1 MNKLFG
7 IGNAIIGVVV
17 FGVVVFGVT
26 IYEAASVV
34 PRKAA
39 FMKHIKDMEQ

>member
-7 IGNAIIGVVV
+7 IGITVTGIVL
-17 FGVVVFGVT
+17 FGVA

-34 PRKAA
+34 PKKAA
-39 FMKHIKDMEQ
+39 FMKHVKDMEQ

>member
-7 IGNAIIGVVV
+7 IGITII
-17 FGVVVFGVT
+17 GVVVFGVT

>member
-7 IGNAIIGVVV
+7 IGVAVI
-17 FGVVVFGVT
+17 GVVVFGVT
-26 IYEAASVV
+26 IYEAA
-34 PRKAA
+34 

>member
-7 IGNAIIGVVV
+7 IGIAIIS
-17 FGVVVFGVT
+17 VVVFGVT
-26 IYEAASVV
+26 IYEAASVA

>member
-7 IGNAIIGVVV
+7 IGITVMGIVL
-17 FGVVVFGVT
+17 FGVA

-34 PRKAA
+34 PKKAA